1 MARLRV
7 PTGMRDL
14 LPEDFRWFDRVAEA
28 AKDVADSYGF
38 GRIETPILEHEEL
51 FVRGVGQ
58 ATDIV
63 GKEMYSFRTRGG
75 DRLALR
81 PEGTAPIARAY
92 VEHGMRSWPQPVK
105 LWYLGPMFRHERP
118 QAGRFRQFWQAGY
131 ELIGID
137 DPAAD
142 AEAILVVISTL
153 AELGLKDLGLQVNSL
168 GCSLCRPVYRKLL
181 VTYLRARQGDLC
193 ANCRKRLKTN
203 PLRILDCKE
212 ERCERVKQNAPEIVD
227 HLCEACRMH
236 LRTVLEYLEELAMP
250 YLLNPRLVRGLD
262 YYTRT
267 VFEIFPEGVSQ
278 EDAKAQS
285 ALASG
290 GRYDALFRSLGGKPI

>member
-81 PEGTAPIARAY
+81 PEGTAPIIRAY
-92 VEHGMRSWPQPVK
+92 FEHGMQSQPQPVK
-105 LWYLGPMFRHERP
+105 LFYAGSFFRHESP
-118 QAGRFRQFWQAGY
+118 QAGRFREFHGAGV
-131 ELIGID
+131 EIIGD
-137 DPAAD
+137 
-142 AEAILVVISTL
+142 
-153 AELGLKDLGLQVNSL
+153 
-168 GCSLCRPVYRKLL
+168 
-181 VTYLRARQGDLC
+181 
-193 ANCRKRLKTN
+193 
-203 PLRILDCKE
+203 
-212 ERCERVKQNAPEIVD
+212 
-227 HLCEACRMH
+227 
-236 LRTVLEYLEELAMP
+236 
-250 YLLNPRLVRGLD
+250 
-262 YYTRT
+262 
-267 VFEIFPEGVSQ
+267 
-278 EDAKAQS
+278 
-285 ALASG
+285 
-290 GRYDALFRSLGGKPI
+290 